1 MRSFAARADEN
12 SEARNR
18 TRRASLV
25 LPRDPRDLMIRAD
38 VDQIGGAPV
47 GGVVSNCVAGSV
59 GVCVRADAMY
69 PVGWRP

>member
-25 LPRDPRDLMIRAD
+25 LPRDLMIRAD

-59 GVCVRADAMY
+59 GVCVRVDAMY
-69 PVGWRP
+69 PVGCRL